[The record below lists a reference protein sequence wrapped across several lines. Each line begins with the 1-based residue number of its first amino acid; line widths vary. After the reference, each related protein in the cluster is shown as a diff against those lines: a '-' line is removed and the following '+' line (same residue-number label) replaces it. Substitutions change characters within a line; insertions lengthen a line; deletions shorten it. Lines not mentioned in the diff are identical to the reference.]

1 MSVSVAYLAVI
12 LIWSTTP
19 LGIVWSSES
28 ISPTM
33 AVLLRMLIAIMLGA
47 MIIKSRHIEI
57 PWHKQALRVYSYSAL
72 GIFGGMLFSYMAA
85 QYLSSGVMSLVFG
98 LSPVLSALLAQK
110 ITNDPKLSKI
120 RLFSMLISLTGLAV
134 VCADSFSLKANG
146 GYGLVFILVAVFFFS
161 LSGVLVKSVSL
172 AIHPMATTVG
182 SLTVSIPLFFT
193 SWIVLDGS
201 LDISQWQTR
210 SIWAT
215 VYLGVFGSLIG
226 FYAYFYVLQK
236 LTASTVTLVTL
247 ITPVMA
253 LSLGALLNDEKVS
266 FNLMAGAICVL
277 FGLSLYHFGEKFL
290 LRRKVLIHEKK
301 QETKPEI
308 INE

>member
-1 MSVSVAYLAVI
+1 MSVSAAYLAVI

-28 ISPTM
+28 INPTM
-33 AVLLRMLIAIMLGA
+33 AVLLRMLIAVSLGA
-47 MIIKSRHIEI
+47 MIIKSRHIEL
-57 PWHKQALRVYSYSAL
+57 PWHKQALQVYSYSAL
-72 GIFGGMLFSYMAA
+72 GIYGGMLFSYMAA
-85 QYLSSGVMSLVFG
+85 RYLSSGVMSLVFG
-98 LSPVLSALLAQK
+98 LSPVISTLLAQK
-110 ITNDPKLSKI
+110 ISNEPKLSKT
-120 RLFSMLISLTGLAV
+120 RVFSMLISLTGLAI
-134 VCADSFSLKANG
+134 VCADSFTLNKNSE
-146 GYGLVFILVAVFFFS
+146 YGLIFILLAVFFFS
-161 LSGVLVKSVSL
+161 LSAVLVKSVHL
-172 AIHPMATTVG
+172 AINPMATTVG
-182 SLTVSIPLFFT
+182 SLTVSVPLFFI

-201 LDISQWQTR
+201 LDIDQWQVR

-247 ITPVMA
+247 ITPVIA
-253 LSLGALLNDEKVS
+253 LSLGAFLNNES
-266 FNLMAGAICVL
+266 ISLSLMFGAFFVL

-290 LRRKVLIHEKK
+290 LRRKALMYEKK